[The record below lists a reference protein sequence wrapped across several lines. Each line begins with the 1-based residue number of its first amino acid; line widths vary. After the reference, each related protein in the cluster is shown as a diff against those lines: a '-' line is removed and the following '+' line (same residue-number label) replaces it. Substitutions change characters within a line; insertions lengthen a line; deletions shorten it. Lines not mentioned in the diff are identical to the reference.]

1 MLLEKGSY
9 VCPDGRVLTLR
20 SPRAE
25 DAATMLDYLRQTS
38 AETHFMAREADEFN
52 MSVEDEAAFLTN
64 YLNMERGFML
74 AAFDGN
80 EVVANCDIAPYS
92 SIKRVRHRAS
102 FGIAIKQK
110 FCGQGLG
117 TELMRIALDEA
128 RRLGYLQVE
137 LGVYADNPRA
147 RHVYEKLGFR
157 EMGVFPNAF
166 RLSDGSFR
174 DEVQMV
180 LFL

>member
-1 MLLEKGSY
+1 MNLEKGTF
-9 VCPDGRVLTLR
+9 VCPDGRALTLR
-20 SPRAE
+20 SPRAG

-38 AETHFMAREADEFN
+38 AETHFLVREADEFT
-52 MSVEDEAAFLTN
+52 MTDEEEGAFLTH
-64 YLNMERGFML
+64 YLSGERCFML
-74 AAFDGN
+74 AAFDGD
-80 EVVANCDIAPYS
+80 EVVANCDIAPLGS
-92 SIKRVRHRAS
+92 MKRVLHRAS

-117 TELMRIALDEA
+117 RELLRIALDEA

-147 RHVYEKLGFR
+147 RHLYEKLGFR
-157 EMGVFPNAF
+157 EMGVIPNAF
-166 RLSDGSFR
+166 HLSDGSFR

-180 LFL
+180 CFL

>member
-1 MLLEKGSY
+1 MYLEKGTFL
-9 VCPDGRVLTLR
+9 CPNGRELVLR

-38 AETHFMAREADEFN
+38 AETHFMVRGADEFN
-52 MSVEDEAAFLTN
+52 VSVEDEAAFLTN
-64 YLNMERGFML
+64 YQNNERGFML
-74 AAFDGN
+74 AAFDGD
-80 EVVANCDIAPYS
+80 EAVANLHIAPIGS
-92 SIKRVRHRAS
+92 AKRVLHRAS